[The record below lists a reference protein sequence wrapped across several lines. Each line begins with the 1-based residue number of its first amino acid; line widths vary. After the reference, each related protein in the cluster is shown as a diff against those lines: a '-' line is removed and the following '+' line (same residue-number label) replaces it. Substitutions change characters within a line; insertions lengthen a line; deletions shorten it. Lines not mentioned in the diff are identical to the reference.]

1 MAKDMGV
8 EYVIESTGLFV
19 EAEKVLFFK
28 KIILLMAIVFA
39 EHVHTGSP
47 NFFFFEGCVCFCQF
61 VNLGYVR
68 TRGYPRFFSSTNLEN
83 G

>member
-1 MAKDMGV
+1 MLMAKDMGV

-47 NFFFFEGCVCFCQF
+47 NFIFLLCVCVLLSVRKLGVCQ
-61 VNLGYVR
+61 NSRL
-68 TRGYPRFFSSTNLEN
+68 P
-83 G
+83 